1 MELRTPRRPRIGA
14 QRRIARRSP
23 DRVHVVAGEPATVY
37 NLRRRFHD
45 AAETGTFVS
54 YVRRQAV
61 LACERAELAVIGD
74 RYKVPQ
80 LVVEQVTSSA
90 EFQRKVRGLA
100 SELDRPE
107 ADVLEE
113 AKTALSSLVTV
124 QSRLT
129 LDLSARV
136 NRVFYERAWNIGAD
150 TEQLDRLREL
160 NKSQALVFLPS
171 HRSYL
176 DPLVLADV
184 LTAHDFPRNHTLG
197 GDNMSFGPL
206 GALARRSGV
215 VFIRRKFDK
224 DPVYRMA
231 ARSYLSFL
239 VGKRFNLEWYPEGG
253 RSRTGKLRS
262 PMLGLLAYLVDAVE
276 EQPGLDVT
284 IVPTSIV
291 YDQLGEIAAM
301 AAEDS
306 GGSKKSENMRWLVR
320 YARSQRR
327 SLGDARVRFGEP
339 FSLRDALDRAGE
351 GPARV
356 DKVAFEVM
364 DGINRATPITA
375 TSLAAFTLLGAEP
388 RAFTHSEIEAII
400 EPLLDYIDRRGLPGP
415 DPDRCRGT
423 GLNETLD
430 VLTSNGVLSTYSG
443 GPEQVWSVAA
453 GNHAV
458 AAYYR
463 NGTIHHFVNRAITE
477 LTLLSAATA
486 ARRTPPERPYSA
498 LREALKLR
506 SLLEYEFYFPD
517 KVQFAD
523 ELVTELDL
531 VAPNWRELG
540 GAPEDA
546 QAILRQE
553 DLLLAR
559 RTLQPFIDAQ
569 LVVAEQLV
577 EWGERS
583 FDEGAFLDRCLT
595 VGRQQLLQNRIRT
608 PESVS
613 RELYAGA
620 VRLATHRGL
629 LDGAEPGVDT
639 DRRRLA
645 DEIRAVRD
653 QLAVVETLENSARF
667 R

>member
-1 MELRTPRRPRIGA
+1 M
-14 QRRIARRSP
+14 
-23 DRVHVVAGEPATVY
+23 HVVAGEPATVY

-197 GDNMSFGPL
+197 SDNMSFGPL

-215 VFIRRKFDK
+215 VFIRRKFGK

-301 AAEDS
+301 AA
-306 GGSKKSENMRWLVR
+306 GL
-320 YARSQRR
+320 RR
-327 SLGDARVRFGEP
+327 QQEVGEHALAGPLRQVAAPESRRRESP
-339 FSLRDALDRAGE
+339 FRRA
-351 GPARV
+351 V
-356 DKVAFEVM
+356 
-364 DGINRATPITA
+364 
-375 TSLAAFTLLGAEP
+375 LAA
-388 RAFTHSEIEAII
+388 
-400 EPLLDYIDRRGLPGP
+400 
-415 DPDRCRGT
+415 
-423 GLNETLD
+423 
-430 VLTSNGVLSTYSG
+430 
-443 GPEQVWSVAA
+443 
-453 GNHAV
+453 
-458 AAYYR
+458 
-463 NGTIHHFVNRAITE
+463 
-477 LTLLSAATA
+477 
-486 ARRTPPERPYSA
+486 
-498 LREALKLR
+498 
-506 SLLEYEFYFPD
+506 
-517 KVQFAD
+517 
-523 ELVTELDL
+523 
-531 VAPNWRELG
+531 
-540 GAPEDA
+540 
-546 QAILRQE
+546 
-553 DLLLAR
+553 
-559 RTLQPFIDAQ
+559 
-569 LVVAEQLV
+569 
-577 EWGERS
+577 
-583 FDEGAFLDRCLT
+583 
-595 VGRQQLLQNRIRT
+595 
-608 PESVS
+608 
-613 RELYAGA
+613 
-620 VRLATHRGL
+620 
-629 LDGAEPGVDT
+629 
-639 DRRRLA
+639 
-645 DEIRAVRD
+645 
-653 QLAVVETLENSARF
+653 
-667 R
+667 